1 MEESLGRV
9 SNEGIFSQA
18 FNRKIFGGQQS
29 MLSDLSPSPCCHL
42 ANDTEASLAIT
53 PDYSAALLS
62 RLLNSSFELH
72 SIK

>member
-1 MEESLGRV
+1 
-9 SNEGIFSQA
+9 
-18 FNRKIFGGQQS
+18 